1 MATSTIKVQ
10 ACVLRKIANY
20 SNITIPSVGYVKID
34 SFSNLGVSSD
44 LFLISMEVR
53 GWNGNSV
60 PQIVKGQNGVDIY
73 AVGASGTYP
82 SFGVEYFF
90 LTTLNAI

>member
-20 SNITIPSVGYVKID
+20 SNITIPSAGYVKID

-44 LFLISMEVR
+44 FFLISMEIR
-53 GWNGNSV
+53 GWSGADV
-60 PQIVKGQNGVDIY
+60 PKIVKGQNGADLY
-73 AVGASGTYP
+73 AVGTPGTYP

-90 LTTLNAI
+90 LTTLDAI

>member
-20 SNITIPSVGYVKID
+20 SNITIPSAGYVKID
-34 SFSNLGVSSD
+34 SFSDLGVSSD
-44 LFLISMEVR
+44 LFLISMVIR
-53 GWNGNSV
+53 GWSGTDV
-60 PQIVKGQNGVDIY
+60 PKIVKGQNGVDIY

-90 LTTLNAI
+90 LTTLGAI